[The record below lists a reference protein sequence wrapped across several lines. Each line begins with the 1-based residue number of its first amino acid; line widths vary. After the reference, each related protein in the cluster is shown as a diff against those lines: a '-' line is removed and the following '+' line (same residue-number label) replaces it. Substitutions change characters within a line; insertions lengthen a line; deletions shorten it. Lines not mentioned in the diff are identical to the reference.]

1 MKVLSHIHKAQAAAA
16 EQKSLMLTNSKSIP
30 GEDMNE
36 GDEAEGEEAGE
47 AKRQRAMNMKLKPCG
62 HQDNITGNVSSQAVD
77 NPVDDLMALT
87 PASASPISTT
97 TS

>member
-36 GDEAEGEEAGE
+36 GEGAGE